1 MAERY
6 STNAFANFSDIGSG
20 IGTSAGP
27 AFGSYTGRTDSV
39 ISGDNPDFLYPGK
52 SLRNAPVGTS
62 VKVQRGYMRMLSDG
76 VKGGSALSRKR
87 LHFQF
92 NPDTLVR
99 AVTARNDIQQWMNQ
113 DPLQLTQAIPGD
125 ANFSFELLF
134 NREAEIVTSSYKAGS
149 SVIKSTAPANLNLQT
164 AGDGGSQSV
173 SIPHSAVTDIG
184 VLADLIVF
192 DEIIGQGVNTS
203 LINQVI
209 KNAAA
214 LNAKKRKDY
223 AAKFTVSDQPTSS
236 ATATVTLDGSE
247 IKEVKIQGTNGGG
260 SGYTSAPVVTLEGG
274 GGGSGGS
281 LEAIVLDGKVTEI
294 KVLAKGSGYTQAPT
308 VKFEGGGGNTSSTN
322 SGKDAQDQDPGT
334 FDEDAARTAMTS
346 NFGNSAFLVSLPVR
360 IVFSSLFMV
369 EGFITS
375 TQVTFNKF
383 NPHMVPTQCVVG
395 VTMQALYIGFARKD
409 TYLTL
414 QLAAGM
420 KAADAELADQAVTEA
435 AEISATTELSKK
447 MFITTVDN
455 DVNYE
460 SQLSPKSIF
469 NDKDYTHSIA
479 FRVKAT
485 TLLKNELKKGSIKSI
500 SQRGEWTITYKGNT
514 DGDAAY
520 TASLPTG
527 GQKFDVG
534 QKWSMS
540 QESEFNLG
548 DLKGDRDSMVLKYKL
563 EEGLPEVLQYVDKTS
578 TSRYLIDYE
587 VKFKITTTNG
597 QTVDSVQYAKMP
609 TQEISFNDNLHFHDK
624 GNITLDPNA
633 KQTAASPNTGKV
645 K

>member
-214 LNAKKRKDY
+214 INAKKRKDY
-223 AAKFTVSDQPTSS
+223 AAKFTESDQPTSS

-274 GGGSGGS
+274 GGGTGGS

-308 VKFEGGGGNTSSTN
+308 VKFEGGGTSTSSTN
-322 SGKDAQDQDPGT
+322 SGKDEQDQDPGT
-334 FDEDAARTAMTS
+334 FDEGAARTAMTS

-420 KAADAELADQAVTEA
+420 KAADEVLEEEAATEA
-435 AEISATTELSKK
+435 AEISATTELSKR

-455 DVNYE
+455 DVKYD

-469 NDKDYTHSIA
+469 DNGDYTETIA
-479 FRVKAT
+479 FRVKPTA
-485 TLLKNELKKGSIKSI
+485 LLRNELKKGSIKSI
-500 SQRGEWTITYKGNT
+500 SQHGKWKITYKGNT
-514 DGDAAY
+514 AGDAAY
-520 TASLPTG
+520 TASLPAG
-527 GQKFDVG
+527 GNKFAIGKEWV
-534 QKWSMS
+534 MS
-540 QESEFNLG
+540 KDSEFNTG
-548 DLKGDRDSMVLKYKL
+548 DLKGSRDTMVLQYKL
-563 EEGLPEVLQYVDKTS
+563 EEGTPEVLQYVDKTS

-587 VKFKITTTNG
+587 VTFKITTTNG
-597 QTVDSVQYAKMP
+597 QVVDSVQYAKMP
-609 TQEISFNDNLHFHDK
+609 TQEISFNDSLYFHDK
-624 GNITLDPNA
+624 GSITLNPNA

>member
-6 STNAFANFSDIGSG
+6 STNAFANFSDIDNNGAQS
-20 IGTSAGP
+20 IRALDAQP
-27 AFGSYTGRTDSV
+27 RTNEV
-39 ISGDNPDFLYPGK
+39 TSGDNPDFLYPGK
-52 SLRNAPVGTS
+52 SLRNAPVGNS

-76 VKGGSALSRKR
+76 VKGGSALSKKR

-99 AVTARNDIQQWMNQ
+99 AVIARNDIQQWMNQ

-134 NREAEIVTSSYKAGS
+134 NREQEIVTSSYQAGL

-164 AGDGGSQSV
+164 AGSEASQSV

-184 VLADLIVF
+184 VLSDLIVF

-214 LNAKKRKDY
+214 LNAKKRRDY
-223 AAKFTVSDQPTSS
+223 AATLDSSNNPTSF
-236 ATATVTLDGSE
+236 ATATVTLNGNKIE
-247 IKEVKIQGTNGGG
+247 KVKIDTGG

-294 KVLAKGSGYTQAPT
+294 KVLNEGSGYTAVPT
-308 VKFEGGGGNTSSTN
+308 VKFEGGGGGNSSSN

-334 FDEDAARTAMTS
+334 FDEIAARTAMSS

-395 VTMQALYIGFARKD
+395 VTMQAMYIGFARKD

-420 KAADAELADQAVTEA
+420 KAVDEELAKQAEKEA

-447 MFITTVDN
+447 MFVTTVNN
-455 DVNYE
+455 DVHYE
-460 SQLSPKSIF
+460 SDLSPKSIF
-469 NDKDYTHSIA
+469 DDGDYTNSIA
-479 FRVKAT
+479 FQVQAT
-485 TLLKNELKKGSIKSI
+485 GLLKNELKKGSIKSI
-500 SQRGEWTITYKGNT
+500 SQRGEWKITYKGNT
-514 DGDAAY
+514 AGDAAY
-520 TASLPTG
+520 TASLPAG
-527 GQKFDVG
+527 GKKFDLDKV
-534 QKWSMS
+534 WVMS
-540 QESEFNLG
+540 QESEFNTG
-548 DLKGDRDSMVLKYKL
+548 DLKGDRDTIVLKYVL
-563 EEGLPEVLQYVDKTS
+563 EYDRPEVLQYLDKTS

-587 VKFKITTTNG
+587 VKFKITTTSG
-597 QTVDSVQYAKMP
+597 QTVDAVQYAKMP
-609 TQEISFNDNLHFHDK
+609 TQEISFNNSLHFHDK

-633 KQTAASPNTGKV
+633 KQTAADPKKGGV